1 MLRAWFAGHRS
12 QFAWIAASVICLA
25 GPQGILA
32 ADADDAGAAG
42 QAAKGP
48 DNSLC
53 LACHGNEG
61 FAMPDPDGQM
71 RPLHVIRA
79 KFESSVHGKQLC
91 VGCHKD
97 IAAIPHQKNGRIR
110 VGCVQCHQDLW
121 AAAQKEDEVPESGR
135 LGVVVQQIDR
145 YMKSIHARPNM
156 EDQSRT
162 NATCYDCHDAHY
174 VYPQGSETR
183 IEWRLNIPNTCGK
196 CHAGQLEAYS
206 TSVHG
211 KEVLQNANP
220 KAAICADCHTTHDVE
235 SPAMDSTRLVITRNC
250 GNCHENS
257 LKSYTQTYHGQV
269 NTLGY
274 AYTAKCFDCH
284 GSHEIQRVSDPAS
297 TVHPGNRLQTCRK
310 CHEGATAGFVTFEP
324 HATTH
329 DYDRY
334 PYMWIASKFMIALIA
349 GVFLFFWTHS
359 ALWFYREYKDRQAR
373 KARPHVQANELPQ
386 LQGKY
391 YRRFGIG
398 WRLVHLF
405 FALALM
411 ILSLTGMA
419 AFYAEAGWAA
429 AVMNALGGPK
439 AAAIIHRVA
448 AVVILGLF
456 LGHVFYFIVRF
467 APRWR
472 TFNWFGH
479 TSLVPSLQD
488 LRDITAMFRWF
499 FGKAPRPVFG
509 RWTYWERFDYW
520 APFWGLTIVGGSG
533 LMLWFKE
540 WTATALPGW
549 IFNIA
554 TLAHGEEAF
563 LAILFLF
570 TVHFF
575 NNHFRPD
582 KYPPPDIVMFTGAM
596 PLEDFRREHTLEYD
610 ELVATGQLG
619 RYLVDVPSQFMT
631 LGSRILGIVLLAFGL
646 TLLVLVLVGFAG
658 SVVADA

>member
-1 MLRAWFAGHRS
+1 MMVPAAFPVRLARL
-12 QFAWIAASVICLA
+12 AASITAGAILLA
-25 GPQGILA
+25 GPQPAI
-32 ADADDAGAAG
+32 GA
-42 QAAKGP
+42 

-61 FAMPDPDGQM
+61 FAMPDANGQM
-71 RPLHVIRA
+71 RSLHVIRE

-97 IAAIPHQKNGRIR
+97 ITEIPHQKNGRIK
-110 VGCVQCHQDLW
+110 VSCVQCHEELW
-121 AAAQKEDEVPESGR
+121 AAAQKENGTEESGK
-135 LGVVVQQIDR
+135 LGMVVQQIDR
-145 YMKSIHARPNM
+145 YMKSIHARPNI

-162 NATCYDCHDAHY
+162 NATCYNCHDAHY
-174 VYPQGSETR
+174 VYPQGSTVR
-183 IEWRLNIPNTCGK
+183 AEWRLNIPNTCGK
-196 CHAGQLEAYS
+196 CHTREREAYA

-211 KEVLQNANP
+211 KEVLEKANP
-220 KAAICADCHTTHDVE
+220 KAAICSDCHTTHDVE
-235 SPAMDSTRLVITRNC
+235 NPAMDSTRLVITKNC
-250 GNCHENS
+250 GNCHQGS
-257 LKSYTQTYHGQV
+257 LKSYAQTYHGQV

-284 GSHEIQRVSDPAS
+284 GSHSIQRVSDPAS

-310 CHEGATAGFVTFEP
+310 CHQNASAGFVTFEP

-329 DYDRY
+329 DYKRY
-334 PYMWIASKFMIALIA
+334 PYMWLASKFMLALIT

-359 ALWFYREYKDRQAR
+359 ALWFYREHKDRQAQ
-373 KARPHVQANELPQ
+373 KTRPHVKTNDLPQ

-391 YRRFGIG
+391 VRRFGIG

-405 FALALM
+405 FAVALM

-429 AVMNALGGPK
+429 AIMQALGGPK
-439 AAAIIHRVA
+439 VAAIIHRVA

-456 LGHVFYFIVRF
+456 IGHVLFFMVRF
-467 APRWR
+467 VPRWR

-488 LRDITAMFRWF
+488 VKDIIAMFRWF

-540 WTATALPGW
+540 WTAAIWPGW

-582 KYPPPDIVMFTGAM
+582 RLPPPDIVMFTGAV
-596 PLEDFRREHTLEYD
+596 PLEDFKREHTLEYD
-610 ELVATGQLG
+610 ELVATGQLEKH
-619 RYLVDVPSQFMT
+619 LVDVPSQAMT

-658 SVVADA
+658 SVAAGG

>member
-1 MLRAWFAGHRS
+1 MMSNLRPAG
-12 QFAWIAASVICLA
+12 
-25 GPQGILA
+25 LA
-32 ADADDAGAAG
+32 ALIAAGAAFLAWPF
-42 QAAKGP
+42 AACAQEAAAAVPAEAAPAPVP

-61 FAMPDPDGQM
+61 FAMPGADGQM
-71 RPLHVIRA
+71 RPLHVMPD
-79 KFESSVHGKQLC
+79 KFQSSVHGGQAC
-91 VGCHKD
+91 VACHKD
-97 IAAIPHQKNGRIR
+97 ITAIPHGKGGNIK
-110 VGCVQCHQDLW
+110 VSCVQCHEGLW
-121 AAAQKEDEVPESGR
+121 AAAQKEGGSATHAK
-135 LGVVVQQIDR
+135 LGMVKEQIDR
-145 YMKSIHARPNM
+145 YMKSIHARPNI

-174 VYPQGSETR
+174 VYPQGSTVR
-183 IEWRLNIPNTCGK
+183 AEWRLNLPNTCGR
-196 CHAGQLEAYS
+196 CHATQLAAYAS
-206 TSVHG
+206 SVHG

-220 KAAICADCHTTHDVE
+220 DAAVCSDCHTTHDVE
-235 SPAMDSTRLVITRNC
+235 SPAIDSTRLVITKNC

-284 GSHEIQRVSDPAS
+284 GSHGIQRVADPSS
-297 TVHPGNRLQTCRK
+297 TVHPGNRLQTCQK
-310 CHEGATAGFVTFEP
+310 CHAGATAGFVTFEP

-334 PYMWIASKFMIALIA
+334 PYMWIASKFMAALII

-359 ALWFYREYKDRQAR
+359 ALWFYREYQDRKTGR
-373 KARPHVQANELPQ
+373 TRPHVQSSDSPQ
-386 LQGKY
+386 LRGKY
-391 YRRFGIG
+391 VRRFGLG
-398 WRLVHLF
+398 WRLVHLS

-419 AFYAEAGWAA
+419 AFYAEAGWAS
-429 AVMNALGGPK
+429 AVMDALGGPK
-439 AAAIIHRVA
+439 AAALIHRIAGVI
-448 AVVILGLF
+448 ILGLF
-456 LGHVFYFIVRF
+456 VGHVIFFIIRF
-467 APRWR
+467 LPRWR

-488 LRDITAMFRWF
+488 LKDISAMFAWF

-520 APFWGLTIVGGSG
+520 APFWGLAIVGGSG

-540 WTATALPGW
+540 LTASVVPGW
-549 IFNIA
+549 VFNIA
-554 TLAHGEEAF
+554 MLAHGEEAF

-582 KYPPPDIVMFTGAM
+582 RFPPPDISMFTGAV
-596 PLEDFRREHTLEYD
+596 PLEEFRREHTLEYD
-610 ELVATGQLG
+610 ELVATGGLEKV
-619 RYLVDVPSQFMT
+619 LVDVPSPAMT
-631 LGSRILGIVLLAFGL
+631 LGSRILGIALLAFGL
-646 TLLVLVLVGFAG
+646 TLLVLVLVGFTG
-658 SVVADA
+658 SLMGSG